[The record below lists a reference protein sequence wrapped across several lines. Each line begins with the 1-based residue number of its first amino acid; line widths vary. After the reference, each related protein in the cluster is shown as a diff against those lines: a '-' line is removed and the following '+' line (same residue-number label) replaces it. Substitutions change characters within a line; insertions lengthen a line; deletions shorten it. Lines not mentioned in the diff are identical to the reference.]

1 MSQTTGEEA
10 LLMFSGGNK
19 GKKSFQVSQE
29 NKASAKPGKGMG
41 GVDMEER
48 TAELLLW
55 ERLYREREL
64 ERDWLKDKGAIQI
77 NQESIIALKEKM
89 HRGKVYRKHCEGKKN
104 IFQFALILSISST
117 YFFVKASQMWAAEAE
132 HRQCSKTIAHI

>member
-1 MSQTTGEEA
+1 MLSAISGKNILCNHELLFSLEPLAVTVSQTTGEEA

-48 TAELLLW
+48 TAELLL
-55 ERLYREREL
+55 
-64 ERDWLKDKGAIQI
+64 
-77 NQESIIALKEKM
+77 
-89 HRGKVYRKHCEGKKN
+89 
-104 IFQFALILSISST
+104 
-117 YFFVKASQMWAAEAE
+117 
-132 HRQCSKTIAHI
+132 